1 MFQSEATLYSCL
13 NAKELLARKMRNI
26 WRLSDCNGIRTYI
39 HLVRKR
45 KLNRIIKC
53 TVQISTQKIAQ
64 SFKASLA
71 KWLSVRL
78 RTKWFWIRV
87 RLQSRKLNHLSHLL
101 KLAVN
106 GWVFVYKLSG
116 CGFESRC
123 SHFIYLSIC
132 LFFIC
137 FVCLSVSLLL
147 LFLFIYWSF
156 YYFFVHYFSFYL
168 FVYLF
173 HLFF

>member
-1 MFQSEATLYSCL
+1 
-13 NAKELLARKMRNI
+13 MRNI

-87 RLQSRKLNHLSHLL
+87 RLQSRKLNHLNHLL

-123 SHFIYLSIC
+123 SHFIYLFVFY
-132 LFFIC
+132 LF
-137 FVCLSVSLLL
+137 CLSVCFFVVVFFIYLLIFL
-147 LFLFIYWSF
+147 LFLRSLFFFLSIRLSFSFIF
-156 YYFFVHYFSFYL
+156 LIYFFNYLLIDWLIDWLIVYFI
-168 FVYLF
+168 
-173 HLFF
+173 